1 MFVGV
6 SHTAICVSDMEQS
19 IAFYRD
25 TLGMRI
31 VSDVLLEGPRVDKIE
46 GIRGMKARSVRL
58 ALDEGGEIQLIRHF
72 NHKGKPAAA
81 HLQQYDIGIVHI
93 CFTVKNIEE
102 VYNRL
107 QGKGVVLYCTVQEI
121 PFKHSALSFKDPDEV
136 ELEVMEFMT
145 GYDGRAALK
154 TKD

>member
-25 TLGMRI
+25 ILGMRI

-58 ALDEGGEIQLIRHF
+58 ALDEGGEIQLIQHF
-72 NHKGKPAAA
+72 NHKGKPAAVN
-81 HLQQYDIGIVHI
+81 LQQYDIGIVHI
-93 CFTVKNIEE
+93 CFTVKNINEI
-102 VYNRL
+102 YNRL
-107 QGKGVVLYCTVQEI
+107 REKGVVLNCTVQEN
-121 PFKHSALSFKDPDEV
+121 PFKFRSFSFKDPDEV

-145 GYDGRAALK
+145 GYDGRAVLK